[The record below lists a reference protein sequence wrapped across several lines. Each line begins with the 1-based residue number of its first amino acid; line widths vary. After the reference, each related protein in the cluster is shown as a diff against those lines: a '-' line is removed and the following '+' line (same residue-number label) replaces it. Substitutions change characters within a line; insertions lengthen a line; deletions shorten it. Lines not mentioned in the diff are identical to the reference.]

1 MCISAGAS
9 ERTVTAYSP
18 ANVRRTDRPLH
29 NSLAKGR
36 LGAWV
41 SMSKP
46 QSRPPTAL
54 RPRASSD
61 GAAKT
66 RTPLTLDHI
75 VTTAIDLIEAEGPDA
90 LSMRRLATRLG
101 SSPMATYH
109 HVADR
114 QALME
119 AIAQHVVA
127 ELNTVSDEATEEP
140 SRNSKLGWA
149 EPVRVN
155 ARASL
160 VLSRRYPATFAAL
173 LRSRPTT
180 LVSAVLGVSSD
191 LMAAGLDE
199 ADARMVVRT
208 ITRYVMGTVMGEG
221 AAARSGLSREELDES
236 FEFGI
241 EALLD
246 GMARRLA

>member
-1 MCISAGAS
+1 VGFDEQAAEPAANS
-9 ERTVTAYSP
+9 VTP
-18 ANVRRTDRPLH
+18 ARV
-29 NSLAKGR
+29 
-36 LGAWV
+36 
-41 SMSKP
+41 
-46 QSRPPTAL
+46 
-54 RPRASSD
+54 SSD

>member
-1 MCISAGAS
+1 MSFDEQAAGTAAS
-9 ERTVTAYSP
+9 GGESP
-18 ANVRRTDRPLH
+18 RVNPGEAT
-29 NSLAKGR
+29 
-36 LGAWV
+36 
-41 SMSKP
+41 KP
-46 QSRPPTAL
+46 
-54 RPRASSD
+54 
-61 GAAKT
+61 
-66 RTPLTLDHI
+66 RTPLTLDRI
-75 VTTAIDLIEAEGPDA
+75 VTTAIDLIESEGPDA

-127 ELNTVSDEATEEP
+127 ELSTASDEVTEEP
-140 SRNSKLGWA
+140 SQDSKLDWTELIRA
-149 EPVRVN
+149 N
-155 ARASL
+155 AKASL

-191 LMAAGLDE
+191 LMAVGLDE
-199 ADARMVVRT
+199 PAARMVVRT

-236 FEFGI
+236 FEFGV

-246 GMARRLA
+246 GMTRRLA